1 MTALLVAGGLGRWRM
16 SFTAAAAVLA
26 LAVPSAG
33 PAQSRTRQGNDDGA
47 DAERLIAALGIRPGS
62 VVAEIGAGS
71 GELTLAMSRAVGE
84 TGRVYATELGDDRIA
99 TLKRA
104 VETAGA
110 SNVQI
115 LAADAMRTNLAVGCC
130 DAVFMRN
137 VYHHFDDPQA
147 MNASIFQALRP
158 GGSVAVI
165 DFAPRTGKDAA
176 NPESRD
182 AEGSHG
188 VRADELGEELKR
200 AGFALVSV
208 EAGDARGVFV
218 VAKKP

>member
-1 MTALLVAGGLGRWRM
+1 MTALLVAGGLRRWQV
-16 SFTAAAAVLA
+16 SFTAVAAVLA

-33 PAQSRTRQGNDDGA
+33 PAHSRTRQGNDDGA
-47 DAERLIAALGIRPGS
+47 DAERLIAVLGIRPGS
-62 VVAEIGAGS
+62 VVAEIGAGN

-104 VETAGA
+104 VETARA

-147 MNASIFQALRP
+147 MNASIFPGAQAWRV
-158 GGSVAVI
+158 G
-165 DFAPRTGKDAA
+165 
-176 NPESRD
+176 
-182 AEGSHG
+182 
-188 VRADELGEELKR
+188 
-200 AGFALVSV
+200 
-208 EAGDARGVFV
+208 RGH
-218 VAKKP
+218 